1 MVHHPEFLRMGNLV
15 VAGRR
20 GIAGINWTRYFCE
33 FRKKDQSR
41 VIKFTPLTKER
52 RAGVVSNDKFFR
64 VVAKHPHT
72 VHKVLHM

>member
-1 MVHHPEFLRMGNLV
+1 MVHHPEYLRMGNLV

-52 RAGVVSNDKFFR
+52 RPGTVSD
-64 VVAKHPHT
+64 
-72 VHKVLHM
+72 KVLPSRYMRTS